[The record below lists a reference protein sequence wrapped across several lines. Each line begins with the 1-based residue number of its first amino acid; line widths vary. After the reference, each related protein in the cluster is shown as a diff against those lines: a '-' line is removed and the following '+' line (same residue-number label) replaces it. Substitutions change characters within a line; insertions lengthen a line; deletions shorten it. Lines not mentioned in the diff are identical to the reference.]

1 MVKLDINNRDDQQ
14 LLRDLVIEKW
24 AVMPTGLIY
33 NRKTG
38 KQLSREDVSGRYRV
52 ALTLDGDK
60 PTRYYLDELVWL
72 IWGELELWSDILT
85 HLDGNTYNNNINNME
100 WTAKADRESYIGSH
114 IDTVAPDA
122 SLYHIMVNTLGV
134 YESSRE
140 TLLRG
145 YKGYWYKGKYYK
157 AVKAHDKITLSDIKQ
172 FVSQNA
178 SDSRY
183 LLKAKYTNAVWQRPI
198 QRDDGIIYRSLVELC
213 EALGVDT
220 NHAEWFMDSL
230 LTAVENNSM
239 FLDHTWIFLEENK
252 ND

>member
-72 IWGELELWSDILT
+72 IWGELELWSDSLT
-85 HLDGNTYNNNINNME
+85 HLDGNTYNNNINN
-100 WTAKADRESYIGSH
+100 
-114 IDTVAPDA
+114 A
-122 SLYHIMVNTLGV
+122 SLYQIMVNTLGV

-220 NHAEWFMDSL
+220 NHAEWFMESL

-239 FLDHTWIFLEENK
+239 FLDHTWIFTEGI
-252 ND
+252 